1 MINSFAFHNTTI
13 HLLHKTTFMKTI
25 LLLLIFF
32 LFTTL
37 LAAQNTLSGKVVDQ
51 KGNPVSGANI
61 YIDGTYDGTSS
72 NEQGAFSFTTTTTGN
87 QNLVVSFLV
96 FETTKMLIDVADFN
110 GKTIKMRES
119 VTSLDAVVVT
129 AGTME
134 SGDKA
139 RVSVLK
145 PLDIVTTA
153 GSAGNIIAALQ
164 TLPGTNNVGEDGRLF
179 VRGGEADETQ
189 TFVDGIRVAQPYG
202 ATTNNLPTRGR
213 FSPFLFSGISFS
225 TGGYSAEYGEAL
237 SSVLLLNTQDD
248 PDQNKTDIALMTVG
262 LGLGHTQKWKKSSL
276 SVNTAYIDLA
286 PYQVAIPQ
294 NVDWNKPFQSLSGE
308 SVYRYNFNNG
318 IFKLYAAFDASR
330 FDLNQESINT
340 TSKTRVNLNNNNFY
354 LNSSYK
360 GNFGSNWQ
368 VTTGMS
374 FGYGKNDIALDLN
387 EVDNAEKA
395 AHLKLK
401 LRKSFSDRFKLSFGA
416 DYFLTKFAENFNQLA
431 TGEYD
436 ANIAALYSEADIF
449 FSKNLAAKVG
459 VRLSNNDLLNETS
472 LSPRVSLAYKV
483 AKFSQFS
490 LAYGLFSQSPSADYI
505 KYARSF
511 SFENESA
518 AHYILNF
525 QYSKNKKTFRA
536 ETYFKDYD
544 NLVKYDSKIVRP
556 NSGFS
561 NDGYGYAKGLDLFWR
576 DGYTIKNLEYWISY
590 SFIDTQRDYKNF
602 KTEATPSFVADHT
615 LSVVTKYWI
624 SDWKSQIGFT
634 HSFSTGR
641 PYNNPN
647 KSEISTS
654 EFMNEKTKSFNNL
667 SFNWAYLLSQQKIL
681 YFSVS
686 NVLGTQN
693 VFGYEYA
700 NVKTN
705 NVYNRRAI
713 TPTADRFFFLGFFWT
728 ISDNKKD
735 NQLNNL

>member
-1 MINSFAFHNTTI
+1 M
-13 HLLHKTTFMKTI
+13 
-25 LLLLIFF
+25 
-32 LFTTL
+32 
-37 LAAQNTLSGKVVDQ
+37 
-51 KGNPVSGANI
+51 
-61 YIDGTYDGTSS
+61 
-72 NEQGAFSFTTTTTGN
+72 
-87 QNLVVSFLV
+87 VSFLV

-110 GKTIKMRES
+110 GKIIKMRES

-416 DYFLTKFAENFNQLA
+416 DYFLTKFAENFNQFA

-449 FSKNLAAKVG
+449 FSKKLAAKVG

-544 NLVKYDSKIVRP
+544 NLVKYDSKIALP

-602 KTEATPSFVADHT
+602 KTEATPSFVAEHT